1 MSTPDKI
8 RLELARISKALSRS
22 IHYST
27 NPEDSQK
34 IVRKTIRDI
43 DNLIKQLDTA
53 PVKTGKK
60 GTSAGPTSSS

>member
-1 MSTPDKI
+1 MSAPDKI
-8 RLELARISKALSRS
+8 RLELARISKSLARS

-53 PVKTGKK
+53 PVRTGKK